1 VLIALTGY
9 GQAAD
14 RAAAR
19 DAGFDEHLVKPVHG
33 EQLITLLEELKGS
46 RPAA

>member
-1 VLIALTGY
+1 MVLIALTGY

-14 RAAAR
+14 RAAQ
-19 DAGFDEHLVKPVHG
+19 AGFDEHLVKPVHG
-33 EQLITLLEELKGS
+33 EQLITLLEELRGP